1 MVERLKAIS
10 LINVEIGST
19 EDVMEQL
26 LKIDGLSNAYMVYG
40 VYDIVAIF
48 EAESMEEIKKIVTW
62 RVRRLTNIK
71 STLTCLVVEND

>member
-26 LKIDGLSNAYMVYG
+26 LKIDGLSSAYMVYG

-48 EAESMEEIKKIVTW
+48 DAESMEEIKKIVTW